1 MSLHG
6 ITKGTPLEK
15 MAEMMALGEAKGTMM
30 YYTLAR
36 LAKMT
41 WLNSLLKRLIR
52 KLFMPV
58 SMQR

>member
-30 YYTLAR
+30 YYTLC
-36 LAKMT
+36 
-41 WLNSLLKRLIR
+41 
-52 KLFMPV
+52 
-58 SMQR
+58 QRAGP